1 KLDKSILS
9 TMGLEIGIK
18 LIQSKKESEV
28 IKKISIYKP
37 GLSGF
42 VNNVEN
48 SFQQMRYILTNNERK
63 EAKGKKGKA
72 LEKIFL
78 DFWNK
83 RDPTPETNINELME
97 EYYIRVNYVNEYFNM
112 SWKEGWETDFGMIY
126 ILFGPPDEIQRSN
139 STSTNTSIYQAWYY
153 NRLNKQFVFR
163 DQNGFGDFKL
173 DKPFIGPNF

>member
-1 KLDKSILS
+1 
-9 TMGLEIGIK
+9 MGLEIGIK

-63 EAKGKKGKA
+63 EAKGKRGKA

-78 DFWNK
+78 DFWK
-83 RDPTPETNINELME
+83 
-97 EYYIRVNYVNEYFNM
+97 
-112 SWKEGWETDFGMIY
+112 
-126 ILFGPPDEIQRSN
+126 SN
-139 STSTNTSIYQAWYY
+139 LPLSHIVVYH
-153 NRLNKQFVFR
+153 L
-163 DQNGFGDFKL
+163 
-173 DKPFIGPNF
+173 P